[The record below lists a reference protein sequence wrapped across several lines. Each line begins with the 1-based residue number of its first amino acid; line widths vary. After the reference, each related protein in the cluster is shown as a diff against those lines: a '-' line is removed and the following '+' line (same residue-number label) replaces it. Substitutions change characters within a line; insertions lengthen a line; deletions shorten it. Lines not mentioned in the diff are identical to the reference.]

1 MPVPVAQQ
9 AETLVVRWVEAFSA
23 RDLESMLACLAKDVD
38 LHPLRLRGVA
48 ARCRGH
54 RGVREWFARLGQM
67 HHEYRIMPSEVRA
80 VGDGKVFVNGSLSL
94 GGEPDI
100 APFRALHRIEAGLIV
115 SAHECVTDPDTI
127 ERLGL
132 IP

>member
-1 MPVPVAQQ
+1 VPVPVAEQ
-9 AETLVVRWVEAFSA
+9 TTIVVRWMEARSA
-23 RDLESMLACLAKDVD
+23 RDLESMLACLAEDVD
-38 LHPLRLRGVA
+38 FHPLRLRGIA

-54 RGVREWFARLGQM
+54 RGVREWFARLGQLR
-67 HHEYRIMPSEVRA
+67 HEYRVMPSEVRT
-80 VGDGKVFVNGSLSL
+80 VGDGKVFVSGSLSL

-100 APFRALHRIEAGLIV
+100 APFCALHRIEDGLIV
-115 SAHECVTDPDTI
+115 SAHECVTDPDMI